1 MRFGVAAS
9 TLNARYLPRAFARR
23 RGITV
28 ISHVSD
34 QGTQYWVDVVN
45 CQLREATFVLDGLLY
60 HDAPPIEEHY
70 TDTEGFTDLVFGL
83 CTILGKRF
91 APRLRDL
98 PDQALYRARKVG
110 DYGPLNPLLRQ
121 SVRTEP
127 IARRCDDLNRLAASL
142 KDGLATPSLIVSRLQ
157 AMQRQNPL
165 QQALQEVGRVA
176 KIRHIL
182 SYVDDERLRRRVLIG
197 LNKQERVHDMARDIS
212 FGRQGRYGD
221 RGYEAQ
227 LNRASALSL
236 VINAIIV
243 WNTRYLAAAADEL
256 ARRGQPIPDT
266 AWTHLTP
273 LLWEHVHFVGAYRF
287 EEPVITGE
295 LRPPRGEAT
304 A

>member
-1 MRFGVAAS
+1 
-9 TLNARYLPRAFARR
+9 
-23 RGITV
+23 
-28 ISHVSD
+28 
-34 QGTQYWVDVVN
+34 
-45 CQLREATFVLDGLLY
+45 
-60 HDAPPIEEHY
+60 
-70 TDTEGFTDLVFGL
+70 
-83 CTILGKRF
+83 
-91 APRLRDL
+91 
-98 PDQALYRARKVG
+98 
-110 DYGPLNPLLRQ
+110 
-121 SVRTEP
+121 
-127 IARRCDDLNRLAASL
+127 
-142 KDGLATPSLIVSRLQ
+142 
-157 AMQRQNPL
+157 MQRQNPL

-176 KIRHIL
+176 KTRHIL

-256 ARRGQPIPDT
+256 ARRGQPILDT

-287 EEPVITGE
+287 EEPVIVGE
-295 LRPPRGEAT
+295 LRTLEAIS
-304 A
+304 